1 MHHAWHMPYGYTPAA
16 VSRLAFALATMP
28 GPATPKTSRGA
39 WSYEAARA
47 ARAAT
52 ANAVASL
59 ASKFSRDRLTRDR
72 AAIEDL
78 ALLAWSFAE
87 LPRVL
92 EDEHVGHFRAPCRD
106 ALKALSKPI
115 IARAEAFNAG
125 EAYATIAS
133 YERCY
138 DDISDLKHFPTRDD
152 ETETHTSAFA
162 GRTKDD
168 DDGAARRCAV
178 SISERVVADE
188 RKVARDVVAA
198 LAPVALAKSD
208 DLDTD
213 KLSAIA
219 DACAR
224 FKARLPGENETW
236 TLVVVLEKRERDDAK
251 KKSESESD
259 AAASKAKVDADAD
272 AEASWQQYL

>member
-1 MHHAWHMPYGYTPAA
+1 VTKALGARQPLEALEPPPPGMHHAWHMPYGYTPAA

-47 ARAAT
+47 ARYVTDHTFRHVSDTYFFTNLIISHVYNHQFITYTCTDQLFFSTSSITYPIRAAT

-106 ALKALSKPI
+106 ALKVRKRVLYLVVRHFFLFESYARRHSRSRSSRALKRSTPAKHTVRDDRVIRTVLRRHQRP
-115 IARAEAFNAG
+115 EAFP
-125 EAYATIAS
+125 
-133 YERCY
+133 
-138 DDISDLKHFPTRDD
+138 D
-152 ETETHTSAFA
+152 
-162 GRTKDD
+162 
-168 DDGAARRCAV
+168 AR
-178 SISERVVADE
+178 
-188 RKVARDVVAA
+188 
-198 LAPVALAKSD
+198 
-208 DLDTD
+208 
-213 KLSAIA
+213 
-219 DACAR
+219 
-224 FKARLPGENETW
+224 
-236 TLVVVLEKRERDDAK
+236 
-251 KKSESESD
+251 
-259 AAASKAKVDADAD
+259 
-272 AEASWQQYL
+272 